1 MESESLTNKPASIA
15 SPSIAPATNTEGA
28 MSQHEAGVFKHENG
42 RVLSPREVNWRKTHG
57 YYPFTYV
64 RRFITF

>member
-1 MESESLTNKPASIA
+1 
-15 SPSIAPATNTEGA
+15 